1 MGDLSRPAN
10 CISSAW
16 APAHPAPP
24 RIVIAFPLFAVMAAI
39 AKKLV
44 GMGFLK
50 VVATNLMAGN
60 LRGDSQHRHAA
71 AVAIVKPVDQVHITR
86 PATSGANRQFAR

>member
-1 MGDLSRPAN
+1 
-10 CISSAW
+10 
-16 APAHPAPP
+16 
-24 RIVIAFPLFAVMAAI
+24 MAAI

-50 VVATNLMAGN
+50 VVAKNLLAGN
-60 LRGDSQHRHAA
+60 LRRDGQDRHAA
-71 AVAIVKPVDQVHITR
+71 AVAIVEPVNQVHITR